1 MGGNSKTQSHRVT
14 TETQSLLPFGGQ
26 VSVRA
31 TLSWAYVGFLIALP
45 AANLVYQTAK
55 FGPHILWTQIT
66 YPDFRHALLLTVLVA
81 LVSIVINTFFG
92 VLLALTFARQRFRG
106 RTMVSI
112 LTDVPLTMSSVVA
125 GLVLLTLYRP
135 DGWLGKPF
143 QSANIDILNAIP
155 AIVIATLFITL
166 PLVTRELTPI
176 LRQVGTDQEE
186 AAITLGAS
194 RWQTFWRITLPSLKH
209 GLARGVT
216 LTFARAVGEFGAV
229 VVVSG
234 NLIGHTQTM
243 TTWVY
248 QESSDFNYAG
258 AYAGSLI
265 LGILSVTAFAIAE
278 HARLRSTRKRQDV
291 LTHVR

>member
-1 MGGNSKTQSHRVT
+1 MSA
-14 TETQSLLPFGGQ
+14 
-26 VSVRA
+26 RA
-31 TLSWAYVGFLIALP
+31 ILSWAYVGLLIALP
-45 AANLVYQTAK
+45 TGNLIYFSLK
-55 FGPHILWTQIT
+55 IGPAGLWAQVSD
-66 YPDFRHALLLTVLVA
+66 PDAVHALWLTVFVA
-81 LVSIVINTFFG
+81 VLAIIINTGFG
-92 VLLALTFARQRFRG
+92 VLLALTLARQKFRG
-106 RTMVSI
+106 RTAVSI

-135 DGWLGKPF
+135 EGWLGKPLAAGGI
-143 QSANIDILNAIP
+143 QILNGLP
-155 AIVIATLFITL
+155 AIMIATLFVTL
-166 PLVTRELTPI
+166 PLVTRELIPI
-176 LRQVGTDQEE
+176 LIQVGTDQEE

-194 RWQTFWRITLPSLKH
+194 RWQTFWRITLPGLKH
-209 GLARGVT
+209 GLARGIT

-265 LGILSVTAFAIAE
+265 LGILSVAAFALAE

-291 LTHVR
+291 LTHIR

>member
-1 MGGNSKTQSHRVT
+1 MSA
-14 TETQSLLPFGGQ
+14 
-26 VSVRA
+26 RA
-31 TLSWAYVGFLIALP
+31 TLSWGYVGFLIALP
-45 AANLVYQTAK
+45 AANLVYQAAK
-55 FGPHILWTQIT
+55 VGPALLWTQIT
-66 YPDFRHALLLTVLVA
+66 YPDFLHALLLTLLVA
-81 LVSIVINTFFG
+81 FVAIIVNTFFG
-92 VLLALTFARQRFRG
+92 VLLALTLARQTFPG
-106 RTMVSI
+106 RTAISV

-135 DGWLGKPF
+135 DGWLGKLF
-143 QSANIDILNAIP
+143 HSANIDILNAIP
-155 AIVIATLFITL
+155 AIVIATLFVTL
-166 PLVTRELTPI
+166 PLLTRELIPI
-176 LRQVGTDQEE
+176 LRQIGTDQEE

-209 GLARGVT
+209 GLARGIT
-216 LTFARAVGEFGAV
+216 LTFARSIGEFGAV

-234 NLIGHTQTM
+234 NLIGHTQTI

-265 LGILSVTAFAIAE
+265 LGILSITAFALAE

-291 LTHVR
+291 LTHIR

>member
-1 MGGNSKTQSHRVT
+1 MSA
-14 TETQSLLPFGGQ
+14 
-26 VSVRA
+26 RA
-31 TLSWAYVGFLIALP
+31 VLSWAYVGLLIALP
-45 AANLVYQTAK
+45 TANLLYFSAK
-55 FGPHILWTQIT
+55 MGPAALWTEISK
-66 YPDFRHALLLTVLVA
+66 PDAIHALWITVIVAALAILV
-81 LVSIVINTFFG
+81 NTIFG
-92 VLLALTFARQRFRG
+92 ILLALTLARQKFRG
-106 RTMVSI
+106 RTAVSV

-135 DGWLGKPF
+135 EGWLGKPLEGAGI
-143 QSANIDILNAIP
+143 QILNANA
-155 AIVIATLFITL
+155 AIVIATLFVTL

-176 LRQVGTDQEE
+176 LIQIGTDQEE

-194 RWQTFWRITLPSLKH
+194 RWQTFWKVTLPSLKH

-216 LTFARAVGEFGAV
+216 LTFARAIGEFGAV

-234 NLIGHTQTM
+234 NFIGHTQTM

-258 AYAGSLI
+258 AYAGSVV
-265 LGILSVTAFAIAE
+265 LGILSVVAFSLAE

-291 LTHVR
+291 LTHIR